1 MSLAVLNRNTQTGLS
16 TWTFNDT
23 DGIFSAVSSAGKVIT
38 CSSVEELRG
47 VYRKFIAWGFK
58 LRKSAPA
65 PVRRSAVP
73 FQRSFYQSCVYNT
86 PVRVT
91 EEECQRIADARADK

>member
-23 DGIFSAVSSAGKVIT
+23 DGIFNAVSSAGKVIT

-47 VYRKFIAWGFK
+47 LYRKFIGWGFK

-65 PVRRSAVP
+65 PVRRS
-73 FQRSFYQSCVYNT
+73 FYQACVFNT
-86 PVRVT
+86 PARVT
-91 EEECQRIADARADK
+91 DEECQRIADARADK